1 MINEINNSNRTF
13 KAAVNHFSDLTFEEF
28 KNKYLSKQAIPL
40 EFDDLLQSSDVTGNV
55 DWRKDGHVSEVKDQL
70 QCGSCW
76 AFSTTG
82 SLESALSIFQQ
93 KKVAL
98 SE

>member
-1 MINEINNSNRTF
+1 M
-13 KAAVNHFSDLTFEEF
+13 
-28 KNKYLSKQAIPL
+28 KY
-40 EFDDLLQSSDVTGNV
+40 DDLLTSSNVKGSV
-55 DWRKDGHVSEVKDQL
+55 DWRKEGHVSEVKNQE

-82 SLESALSIFQQ
+82 SLEAALSIFSG
-93 KKVAL
+93 KKVSL